1 MDCKDSTGEVF
12 VNIMEK
18 VVQAGLGTG
27 ARLFLEVLV
36 QFPVMARGKP
46 SENGQTGNILIKVY
60 PFRFTQMMIMLW
72 RMKEMNWEKLR
83 CGWFWTLNLVRLSFM
98 DYPDKQTT
106 KNCGKQ
112 LSVVILP
119 TFSI

>member
-60 PFRFTQMMIMLW
+60 PFNAERIMMSTPPQSPIEIQQIGIPAGSVERWKNKLLCPLKIFLTL
-72 RMKEMNWEKLR
+72 KE
-83 CGWFWTLNLVRLSFM
+83 
-98 DYPDKQTT
+98 
-106 KNCGKQ
+106 
-112 LSVVILP
+112 
-119 TFSI
+119 

>member
-36 QFPVMARGKP
+36 QFPVVMARGKP
-46 SENGQTGNILIKVY
+46 SENGQTGNI
-60 PFRFTQMMIMLW
+60 
-72 RMKEMNWEKLR
+72 
-83 CGWFWTLNLVRLSFM
+83 
-98 DYPDKQTT
+98 
-106 KNCGKQ
+106 
-112 LSVVILP
+112 
-119 TFSI
+119 